1 MNTRLKLIFIFS
13 TVLLHLA
20 AGCSNSGKN
29 DEPDPSPA
37 EARNSVVIYEA
48 NPKVF
53 AKTNALQSITGRLDE
68 IKELGTDVLW
78 LMPIYEQ
85 GQKNSVGSPYCVKNY
100 EKVNAEFGNLQDLKN
115 LVNAAHSKGMRV
127 ILDWIA
133 NHTAWDNAWTTEHKD
148 WYTQNG
154 KGEIISPEG
163 MGWPDVADL
172 NYNSQSLRTAMIDA
186 MKYWINEVDVD
197 GFRCD
202 YAEGVPED
210 FWSKAINEL
219 KKIKGEE
226 LFMLAEGNKSSL
238 YNAGFDAVYSWNFV
252 YTAEKVWA
260 GSNSLSDLYSFQNS
274 DLAGVPD
281 GAYRMRYITNH
292 DMTANEH
299 TPVSAFKSKDGAMA
313 AFVLT
318 AMMSDCVMIYSSQE
332 IGYGKTLSFFN
343 YNILNWDDDKAYT
356 AGYKK
361 FMTAYKGIDPYRTAK
376 PVLYQSGKG
385 AAVWAGGEKGALAVI
400 NPTGSDLQ
408 LKVPMEQAGKTA
420 EEMSSG
426 EKVTIPQAL
435 TLKPYE
441 YKIYIVK

>member
-29 DEPDPSPA
+29 EEPDPSPA
-37 EARNSVVIYEA
+37 VARSSVVIYEA

-127 ILDWIA
+127 ILDWVA

-163 MGWPDVADL
+163 MGWSDVADL

-219 KKIKGEE
+219 KKIKGKE

-238 YNAGFDAVYSWNFV
+238 YNAGFDAVYSWDFV

-260 GSNSLSDLYSFQNS
+260 GINSLSDRDSF
-274 DLAGVPD
+274 
-281 GAYRMRYITNH
+281 
-292 DMTANEH
+292 
-299 TPVSAFKSKDGAMA
+299 
-313 AFVLT
+313 
-318 AMMSDCVMIYSSQE
+318 
-332 IGYGKTLSFFN
+332 
-343 YNILNWDDDKAYT
+343 
-356 AGYKK
+356 
-361 FMTAYKGIDPYRTAK
+361 
-376 PVLYQSGKG
+376 
-385 AAVWAGGEKGALAVI
+385 
-400 NPTGSDLQ
+400 
-408 LKVPMEQAGKTA
+408 
-420 EEMSSG
+420 
-426 EKVTIPQAL
+426 
-435 TLKPYE
+435 
-441 YKIYIVK
+441 